1 MSAQDAGAPGAP
13 PGMAPGPIAVDPRSR
28 MFLPRMSKGDIPL
41 FMPYVYV
48 AALGVAI
55 YALNSNLLV
64 GPGAI
69 DARFSLV
76 VPLALVA
83 FGQTLVMFTRGIDLS
98 VGGTIS
104 VVSALLATHLDAG
117 GGLLVLEL
125 LGIVVL
131 AVVIGTLNGILI
143 SIAHLQPFI
152 VTLATW
158 SIWGGVAFW
167 LLPVEGGTPSTHL
180 VSWVLGDLLGV
191 PKSVWAVVLLFLLW
205 YWLRPTRLITD
216 LIAIGSDEERA
227 RLLGVHLGRRK
238 LQAYALSA
246 VLAALAGIWV
256 TAQTDSGA
264 PNGGDQ
270 FILSSI
276 AAVVLGGTS
285 IFGGKGSAAS
295 SIVGAIAFLMIP
307 DLVFALSLPSFW
319 SIFLQ
324 GAVLIVAVTFNSLIQ
339 QRAARQ
345 Q

>member
-1 MSAQDAGAPGAP
+1 MSADGAGAP
-13 PGMAPGPIAVDPRSR
+13 PGMAPGPVGVTPRSR
-28 MFLPRMSKGDIPL
+28 IFMPRVSKGDIPL

-48 AALGVAI
+48 IALGLAI
-55 YALNSNLLV
+55 YILNSDLLI
-64 GPGAI
+64 GAGAV

-98 VGGTIS
+98 VGGAIS
-104 VVSALLATHLDAG
+104 VTSALLATHLNAEG
-117 GGLLVLEL
+117 ALLVLEL

-131 AVVIGTLNGILI
+131 AVAVGIVNGILI
-143 SIAHLQPFI
+143 STARLQPFI

-167 LLPVEGGTPSTHL
+167 LLPVEGGTPSPDL
-180 VSWVLGDLLGV
+180 ISSVLGNLLGV
-191 PKSVWAVVLLFLLW
+191 PKSVWVVALLFVLW
-205 YWLRPTRLITD
+205 HWLRPTRLITD

-227 RLLGVHLGRRK
+227 RLIGVHLARRK
-238 LQAYALSA
+238 LQAYAFAA

-256 TAQTDSGA
+256 TAQTEAGA

-339 QRAARQ
+339 QRAAGQ